1 MSKERKPQWS
11 AHDLPLALY
20 LNQRLTF
27 DVIATLEKGLSSF
40 STVQTTSTEGSK
52 GEKSGGIGISN
63 AFAFL
68 GVGRRSSQ
76 NTEETESST
85 TEIIHTPASLFARL
99 RQDLRDQDIVHTIE
113 GATASLDELCPGCF
127 VEFESA
133 LRRSSLEEFLTVF
146 VEAHKT
152 MSIFNTNIRIPNKG
166 QSRRKSVSPQ
176 TTEIQ
181 QAEAILSAVASED
194 FQVLIAKVGKIQI
207 ILSTETKHY
216 VDYSTKDI
224 IDGTFRVFGKITRR
238 ISQDSPE
245 TISLFSKTYL
255 AKIPGFEGMVN
266 SLKTVKGFNFSGP
279 IESAIAGPALQ
290 IIPIAI
296 FA

>member
-1 MSKERKPQWS
+1 MSKEKKSQWS

-27 DVIATLEKGLSSF
+27 DIIATLEKGLSSF

-99 RQDLRDQDIVHTIE
+99 RQDLKDQGIVHTIE

-133 LRRSSLEEFLTVF
+133 LRRSSLEEFLTAF

-152 MSIFNTNIRIPNKG
+152 MGIFNTNIRTSNKG
-166 QSRRKSVSPQ
+166 QSRKRPVSPQ
-176 TTEIQ
+176 TTQIQ

-194 FQVLIAKVGKIQI
+194 FQVLIAEVGKTPIV
-207 ILSTETKHY
+207 LSTETKHY
-216 VDYSTKDI
+216 ADYSTKDI
-224 IDGTFRVFGKITRR
+224 IDGTFRVFGKITR
-238 ISQDSPE
+238 IIPQDSSE
-245 TISLFSKTYL
+245 SISLFSKTYL
-255 AKIPGFEGMVN
+255 AKIPGFGGMVD
-266 SLKTVKGFNFSGP
+266 SLKMVQGFNFSGP
-279 IESAIAGPALQ
+279 IESTIAGPALQ